1 MVKIDGSSFP
11 HQYRRTNPYPIDST
25 ETWATIED
33 ATAYAQNIDAEAYM
47 PYPGQVISIEGES
60 DLYVLVDD
68 DRIPNTDGRGHF
80 KLHKIS
86 TEEAA
91 SGKYL
96 RKDKE
101 DTAEKLIHFQ
111 EGADVVGP
119 LSARKAK
126 IYDEIFS
133 VNYAQHASGWL
144 INKEGQFEANKAIL
158 RTLLQVPEIIASKK
172 ITTLNLLVQTLAETY
187 NLSVSHVATLIQTIV
202 KDYVSSEKFVS
213 GFAGEGMRIYKA
225 LDGKWNMELDN
236 LTVRGVFSVFEI
248 IVQKITHQGG
258 MVIRSAAGGKLISVA
273 DGGSYWRCEHDSTDD
288 FTAGDQ
294 VICQTFTGG
303 SKRYWRL
310 VTSAGSGYFNL
321 SKNDCDTGSDSPAV
335 GDEVA
340 VLGNRT
346 DPTRQKAQIDCA
358 VGSVYRDDYAGISSY
373 SLEGCL
379 VTRTGELSGITDA
392 VFGVLS
398 GFGLYA
404 TNVYLKGMF
413 ILRSGK
419 TVEGAITDGVNTG
432 IAGIKIGGRNLILNS
447 KEIIVTPST
456 GIYNYKTIYT
466 FKEVGTYTFSA
477 DFEIYTGSSGTQGS
491 AFVYDFANNKP
502 LFSLIASSSE
512 RKTLTFNLTVASP
525 SIQLILYAGLS
536 GSTSG
541 VGAKWKNVKLEKGNK
556 ATDWTPAPEDIENRV
571 TTVETNFEIRE
582 GQISSKVT
590 EVITAASNAKKSET
604 SAAGS
609 ASTATSKAGEAA
621 ASASN
626 AGQKAADATKSAT
639 DAKAAEDA
647 AEKIL
652 EDVTVKE
659 SSITQTAGQ
668 INLKVTEVN
677 KKVTEANTAAS
688 TATTKAGEASTSA
701 SNAAAK
707 ANAAAS
713 SATAAKGSADAAA
726 AKLTTITE
734 KESSINQTAG
744 NISLQVKEV
753 TTKTTEANTAASNA
767 KKSETAA
774 AGSASSAGT
783 KAGEASTSASNATA
797 KANAAAASA
806 TAAKG
811 SADAAAASLQSVT
824 TKESSINQTASKI
837 TLQVSE
843 VTTKADAAAKSAELA
858 AAMGQGKMLYTD
870 PTFAS
875 GYNSTSVYNNSGG
888 GTVAVTRVNDVA
900 GNPNDSGYCL
910 KITTTGTASP
920 GFGGFCWGASTKAN
934 RILVARFVAKI
945 PVGRSIQF
953 ASNATGVNP
962 VQKWLTS
969 REGTGDWAEYAFKL
983 VCGSTGTFSSTMYF
997 YLHGG
1002 STPTSAAPIT
1012 WYVCY
1017 ATVYDLAGVANGYF
1031 VTKTVY
1037 DSGIKLLK
1045 DSIDLKVSSTTFNT
1059 LGSRVTAAESAITVA
1074 QNAIEQRVTK
1084 TDYNKVGRL
1093 VAEGTNYDIT
1103 TGGAAVTLN
1112 DTLLSHSGRG
1122 FNLFSINRATLA
1134 FKKVGWYDVYA
1145 GGANLTNFVN
1155 ALNAVD
1161 ANYIVVVTSAD
1172 AITVDAT
1179 TANAL
1184 AIYGGSGMT
1193 CTQSRRSYVLIGQKG
1208 IGKGNGL
1215 EQWKL
1220 STAGSVRISTTV
1232 INGAVTGFFQGGNT
1246 ASTLT
1251 NVETRITQT
1260 ENSIKLKANQT
1271 VVDGINTRL
1280 QSAEAKITPDAIK
1293 LTVKSQ
1299 TEDIAKTATKR
1310 TEVLVDTTGL
1320 DASKYYP
1327 VTIDLSHGIP
1337 LYTITVS
1344 RPLDPSFGK
1353 PSWSTHD
1360 SGFSLLCKWST
1371 NASGW
1376 GSISVVRTILD
1387 VAYSWTNAVP
1397 AGSIGQITE
1406 ANLEYIYVRGGSK
1419 YRILVEGSST
1429 AGISL
1434 KTASYTWSLGGTT
1447 KTLDLKTEV
1456 TTPVA
1461 DLKARPTT
1469 DTIKSQ
1475 IVLDGFGISIFGK
1488 KIDFTGKVTFGSL
1501 DSGAQSMINRA
1512 TYQYGTCDTAA
1523 ATAAKIVALSGFT
1536 LFTGAMISVRFA
1548 NGNTTT
1554 TPTLNVNNTGAKSI
1568 VSGGAVSVSSAYTWS
1583 TPWTTLS
1590 FVYDGTYWRI
1600 INDESYRKAYDAQTT
1615 ANTAKT
1621 NAATAQTTADAA
1633 KNSATS
1639 ANNLLADIANDNKLT
1654 PSEKQ
1659 DTKKEWDIIVSE
1671 KTKNDASAKTFG
1683 VSNTAYGTAYT
1694 SLSNYITPLLAS
1706 LTTTSAITGTDFRAT
1721 FKAYYDARTDLLNAI
1736 AAKAKKLA
1744 DDAQSSA
1751 STAYSYATTAQ
1762 NTAER
1767 AQSAANTAQSTADTA
1782 KSNASAAQT
1791 AANNAQTTAN
1801 AAKSGADSA
1810 NSLLSDIASDSR
1822 LTASE
1827 KQLIKKEWDVIVS
1840 EKTKNDASADK
1851 FGVPKTTYGTAY
1863 SNLSTYITPLLSSLT
1878 TTSDIVGTTF
1888 RSKFK
1893 AYYDART
1900 DLLNAVS
1907 AKAKTLADA
1916 AQTDANSAK
1925 TAADAAK
1932 TTASSAQTAASN
1944 VASALNSLTT
1954 SLKGMAYQDMVT
1966 LAKLDKTIIDG
1977 GHIITSLIDAN
1988 AIVTGTLVAGVIATT
2003 QITTGKLNVTDGA
2016 TIGEWRVTSTG
2027 LSVSGNT
2034 NANINLELGANRYL
2048 IVNDKKYNNLMRIRN
2063 DAGNGLMISNM
2074 NTNTIGL
2081 NIASISGLAIKSAG
2095 NHLFYQGAGGDQWNA
2110 PGALWA
2116 ARITSGGYTSGI
2128 WGDGCKITVRR
2139 TDVGNYVFEHNMNHI
2154 QYFVFATPV
2163 FSNWGLCTIT
2173 DKTNKYFTIRTFHK
2187 DSGWIDHAF
2196 EVVVIGRNVNWRN
2209 Y

>member
-1 MVKIDGSSFP
+1 MVKINGSSFP
-11 HQYRRTNPYPIDST
+11 HQYRRVNPFPIDST
-25 ETWATIED
+25 ETWDTIED
-33 ATAYAQNIDAEAYM
+33 AIAYAQNIDAEEYM
-47 PYPGQVISIEGES
+47 PYPGQVISIEGER
-60 DLYVLVDD
+60 DIYVLVDD
-68 DRIPNTDGRGHF
+68 DRIPKTDGRGHF
-80 KLHKIS
+80 KLHKLS
-86 TEEAA
+86 TEEVA

-101 DTAEKLIHFQ
+101 DTAEKLIHFK

-119 LSARKAK
+119 LSARKAV
-126 IYDEIFS
+126 IYDEIYS
-133 VNYAQHASGWL
+133 VNYAKNSAGWL
-144 INKEGQFEANKAIL
+144 INKEGQIEANKAIL
-158 RTLLQVPEIIASKK
+158 RTLLEVPEIIASKK
-172 ITTLNLLVQTLAETY
+172 ITTVNLLVQTLAETY
-187 NLSVSHVATLIQTIV
+187 NLSVSHVATLMQTIV

-248 IVQKITHQGG
+248 VVQKITHQGG
-258 MVIRSAAGGKLISVA
+258 MVIRSAAGGKITKVT
-273 DGGSYWRCEHDSTDD
+273 DGGSYWKCEHDSTDD
-288 FTAGDQ
+288 FTTGDQ

-321 SKNDCDTGSDSPAV
+321 SKNDCDTGSDAPAV

-346 DPTRQKAQIDCA
+346 DPARQKAQIDCA

-419 TVEGAITDGVNTG
+419 TVEGAITDGVNNG
-432 IAGIKIGGRNLILNS
+432 IDGIKIGGRNLILNS
-447 KEIIVTPST
+447 KERIITPATVNSNS
-456 GIYNYKTIYT
+456 IAVYT
-466 FKEVGTYTFSA
+466 FTEAGTYTFSS
-477 DFEIYTGSSGTQGS
+477 DFEIYTGSSGTEGTML
-491 AFVYDFANNKP
+491 VYDSANQTQ
-502 LFSLIASSSE
+502 LFYLTVSSSS
-512 RKTLTFNLTVASP
+512 RKSLTFNLT
-525 SIQLILYAGLS
+525 SISNNTRVLLYAGIA

-541 VGAKWKNVKLEKGNK
+541 IGAKWKNIKLEKGNK

-590 EVITAASNAKKSET
+590 EVTTAAANAKKSET

-609 ASTATSKAGEAA
+609 ASSATTKAGEAA

-626 AGQKAADATKSAT
+626 AGQKAADAAKSAT

-659 SSITQTAGQ
+659 STITQTAGQ

-701 SNAAAK
+701 SNATKKAGEASTSASDAAAK

-774 AGSASSAGT
+774 AGSASNAGT
-783 KAGEASTSASNATA
+783 KAGEASTSAANAAA
-797 KANAAAASA
+797 KANAAASSA

-811 SADAAAASLQSVT
+811 SADSAAAVLQSVT

-875 GYNSTSVYNNSGG
+875 GNNSIGTYNNSGN
-888 GTVAVTRVNDVA
+888 GTVTITRVNNIA

-910 KITTTGTASP
+910 KITTAGTASP
-920 GFGGFCWGASTKAN
+920 YFGGFYFGIAGKLN
-934 RILVARFVAKI
+934 RVLVCRFMAKI
-945 PVGRSIQF
+945 PAGYNLTFHTNGLGAGSK
-953 ASNATGVNP
+953 TY
-962 VQKWLTS
+962 WLTS
-969 REGTGDWAEYAFKL
+969 VLGTGNWAEYAVK
-983 VCGSTGTFSSTMYF
+983 VVYGSSGTVSTTMYF
-997 YLHGG
+997 ALNG
-1002 STPTSAAPIT
+1002 SPTPTAASPLT
-1012 WYVCY
+1012 WYLCY
-1017 ATVYDLAGVANGYF
+1017 ATVYDLASSDMGTF

-1045 DSIDLKVSSTTFNT
+1045 DSIDLKVSSTTFNA

-1093 VAEGTNYDIT
+1093 VAYSTNNDAPAQAY
-1103 TGGAAVTLN
+1103 VKLN
-1112 DTLLSHSGRG
+1112 DININHSGRG

-1134 FKKVGWYDVYA
+1134 FNRIGGYDVYA

-1155 ALNAVD
+1155 ALNAID
-1161 ANYIVVVTSAD
+1161 GGHIVVVTSMD
-1172 AITVDAT
+1172 AITIDTA

-1184 AIYGGSGMT
+1184 ANYGGSGMT
-1193 CTQSRRSYVLIGQKG
+1193 CAQSRRSYVLIGQRG
-1208 IGKGNGL
+1208 LGKGNGL

-1220 STAGSVRISTTV
+1220 STAGNVYISSTI
-1232 INGAVTGFFQGGNT
+1232 INGVVTGFFQGGNT
-1246 ASTLT
+1246 AAALT
-1251 NVETRITQT
+1251 SVETRITQT
-1260 ENSIKLKANQT
+1260 EESIKLKANQT

-1280 QSAEAKITPDAIK
+1280 QSAEAKITPEQIR

-1299 TEDIAKTATKR
+1299 TEDIANASAKR
-1310 TEVLVDTTGL
+1310 TTLTVDATAL
-1320 DASKYYP
+1320 DQAKYYP
-1327 VTIDLSHGIP
+1327 ITIKLLTSAPI
-1337 LYTITVS
+1337 YTITVS
-1344 RPLDPSFGK
+1344 RTLWRELGK
-1353 PSWSTHD
+1353 PSWSTHEN
-1360 SGFSLLCKWST
+1360 GFSVLCKWTT
-1371 NASGW
+1371 NAGGW
-1376 GSISVVRTILD
+1376 GAIYVVRTILD
-1387 VAYSWTNAVP
+1387 YTSAYNIGAPV
-1397 AGSIGQITE
+1397 GSIGQMT
-1406 ANLEYIYVRGGSK
+1406 NSSNEYIYVRGGSK
-1419 YRILVEGSST
+1419 YEVLVEGQTGVSINLRTAAYTDSSQT
-1429 AGISL
+1429 I
-1434 KTASYTWSLGGTT
+1434 
-1447 KTLDLKTEV
+1447 DIKTEV
-1456 TTPVA
+1456 LTPVA
-1461 DLKARPTT
+1461 DLSQRPTT
-1469 DTIKSQ
+1469 ETIKSQ
-1475 IVLDGFGISIFGK
+1475 IILDGFGISIFGK
-1488 KIDFTGKVTFGSL
+1488 KIDFTGKVTFSSMDNATQTKINGIESTANTAK
-1501 DSGAQSMINRA
+1501 SAASTAQS
-1512 TYQYGTCDTAA
+1512 
-1523 ATAAKIVALSGFT
+1523 
-1536 LFTGAMISVRFA
+1536 
-1548 NGNTTT
+1548 
-1554 TPTLNVNNTGAKSI
+1554 
-1568 VSGGAVSVSSAYTWS
+1568 
-1583 TPWTTLS
+1583 
-1590 FVYDGTYWRI
+1590 
-1600 INDESYRKAYDAQTT
+1600 T

-1694 SLSNYITPLLAS
+1694 NLSNYITPLLAS
-1706 LTTTSAITGTDFRAT
+1706 LTTTSTITGTDFRAK

-1762 NTAER
+1762 NTADR
-1767 AQSAANTAQSTADTA
+1767 AQSAANTAQSTANTA

-1810 NSLLSDIASDSR
+1810 KSLLNDIASDSK
-1822 LTASE
+1822 LTPSE
-1827 KQLIKKEWDVIVS
+1827 KQLIKKEWDAIVS

-1851 FGVPKTTYGTAY
+1851 FGVVKTTYGTAY
-1863 SNLSTYITPLLSSLT
+1863 SNLSTYITPLLTSLT
-1878 TTSDIVGTTF
+1878 TTSDIVGATF

-1900 DLLNAVS
+1900 DLLNAIS

-1916 AQTDANSAK
+1916 AQTSANAAK
-1925 TAADAAK
+1925 TAADTAK
-1932 TTASSAQTAASN
+1932 TTASNAQTAANN
-1944 VASALNSLTT
+1944 VNTALNTLKT

-1966 LAKLDKTIIDG
+1966 LAKLDNTIIEG
-1977 GHIITSLIDAN
+1977 GHIKTNLIDAN

-2003 QITTGKLNVTDGA
+2003 QITTGKLSVTDGC
-2016 TIGEWRVTSTG
+2016 TIGAWKVTRSG
-2027 LSVSGNT
+2027 LSVTGET
-2034 NANINLELGANRYL
+2034 DANILLEMSGTRFLRINENKVSAL
-2048 IVNDKKYNNLMRIRN
+2048 LQIRN
-2063 DAGNGLMISNM
+2063 DRGNGIS
-2074 NTNTIGL
+2074 IGT
-2081 NIASISGLAIKSAG
+2081 ASASSKGLSILS
-2095 NHLFYQGAGGDQWNA
+2095 QAGGWAIESTGGHIFNQRVGELWSA
-2110 PGALWA
+2110 PGVLWA
-2116 ARITSGGYTSGI
+2116 ARIAANGTI
-2128 WGDGCKITVRR
+2128 ERRWGDGCGPKIETSSNPSTGRY
-2139 TDVGNYVFEHNMNHI
+2139 TIYHNLGHMD
-2154 QYFVFATPV
+2154 YFVFITAV
-2163 FSNWGLCTIT
+2163 SDWG
-2173 DKTNKYFTIRTFHK
+2173 
-2187 DSGWIDHAF
+2187 SGTVTERYNNYIKIEMYHPSVTYRNMAF
-2196 EVVVIGRNVNWRN
+2196 DVMIVGRPQLR
-2209 Y
+2209 